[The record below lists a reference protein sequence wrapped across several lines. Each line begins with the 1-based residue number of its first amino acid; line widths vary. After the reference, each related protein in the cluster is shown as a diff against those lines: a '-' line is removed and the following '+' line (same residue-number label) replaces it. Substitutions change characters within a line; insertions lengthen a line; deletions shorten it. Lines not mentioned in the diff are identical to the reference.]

1 MSDQDTRIL
10 PRLYAM
16 LETVDLDNA
25 REVANIVGQIRRIKG
40 AKAFT
45 GGAGLASEEISLA
58 LDDRNFE
65 VRLRSVAI
73 MLSRVSHRRPDVAQ
87 AMTRVQAAFTTA
99 GGKVLRK
106 DLLVLIVVM
115 KDLVDARAPVDP
127 VARAWM
133 NVQATTTNSDAAN
146 ATARQQADAAANAEQ
161 MRNFARHADFLRA
174 AMEELRRSSSMT
186 DVWP

>member
-45 GGAGLASEEISLA
+45 GGSSLASEEISLA

-87 AMTRVQAAFTTA
+87 AMSRVQTAFTA
-99 GGKVLRK
+99 PGGKVQRK
-106 DLLVLIVVM
+106 DLLTLIVVM
-115 KDLVDARAPVDP
+115 KDLIDLRASADP
-127 VARAWM
+127 VTQAWE
-133 NVQATTTNSDAAN
+133 NLRRGTNSEAVNAA
-146 ATARQQADAAANAEQ
+146 ARQQADAFANAEQ
-161 MRNFARHADFLRA
+161 IREFTRQAEFLRT
-174 AMEELRRSSSMT
+174 AMEELRRSTTMT
-186 DVWP
+186 GVWP